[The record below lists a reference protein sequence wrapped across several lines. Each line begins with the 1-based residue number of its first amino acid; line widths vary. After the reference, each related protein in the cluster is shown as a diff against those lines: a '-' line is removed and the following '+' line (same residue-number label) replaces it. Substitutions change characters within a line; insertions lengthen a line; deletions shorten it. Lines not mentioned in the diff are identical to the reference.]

1 LSGQGFGAGA
11 QLAMVVSGSSVS
23 PWIAP
28 SPPPMTSAMP
38 IGTNSVRRMISHLFL
53 ILELG
58 EISTSPEPLHE
69 VIQVL
74 TAPGA

>member
-1 LSGQGFGAGA
+1 
-11 QLAMVVSGSSVS
+11 
-23 PWIAP
+23 
-28 SPPPMTSAMP
+28 MTSAMP

-58 EISTSPEPLHE
+58 ENSTSPEPLHE

>member
-1 LSGQGFGAGA
+1 
-11 QLAMVVSGSSVS
+11 
-23 PWIAP
+23 
-28 SPPPMTSAMP
+28 
-38 IGTNSVRRMISHLFL
+38 MIPHLFL

-74 TAPGA
+74 TAPGAWSHAERGDRVPLSK